1 MNSDSHRHF
10 PAYEF
15 TSLTIKFKQLWS
27 TGKEAKLEFKTHEGQ
42 AWGSLHV
49 CLGEHPSQ
57 DPPDPQERPYGHE
70 TPSKQRRRERREAA
84 RLAESAAV
92 EASESAIPEEEAAEA
107 ADADDEHCDE
117 EHVVTTAEVAT
128 ANDEVVEVTEEVAS
142 TTKAGKSPL
151 LITDIH
157 DEICSD
163 EEFYEEIDPS
173 SAFTCLQ
180 CKMEHYPENF
190 VEGDK
195 VLFYGLCRWHLGVYK
210 CKNCSKN
217 LIGIGKIRDHR
228 RICRAPS

>member
-15 TSLTIKFKQLWS
+15 TSLTNKFKQLWL

-84 RLAESAAV
+84 RLAESA
-92 EASESAIPEEEAAEA
+92 SAIPEEEAAKA
-107 ADADDEHCDE
+107 TDADDVHCDE
-117 EHVVTTAEVAT
+117 ENVVITEEVAT
-128 ANDEVVEVTEEVAS
+128 ANDEGVEVTEEVAS

-151 LITDIH
+151 LYYRYT
-157 DEICSD
+157 
-163 EEFYEEIDPS
+163 
-173 SAFTCLQ
+173 
-180 CKMEHYPENF
+180 
-190 VEGDK
+190 
-195 VLFYGLCRWHLGVYK
+195 
-210 CKNCSKN
+210 
-217 LIGIGKIRDHR
+217 
-228 RICRAPS
+228 